1 MDDGVT
7 KLILEDAL
15 LPVGGPKFALVIASM
30 QIDGMDSAQNPQV
43 TRGILMRF

>member
-15 LPVGGPKFALVIASM
+15 FPVGGPKFGLVIASM
-30 QIDGMDSAQNPQV
+30 QIDGMGIAQSTQV
-43 TRGILMRF
+43 TREILT